1 MDFGRLLGGAVIV
14 ETVFAWPGMGRL
26 LIDAIMARD
35 IYVVQGTVLV
45 FAAVVVIINLMVDL
59 VYGVLDPRV
68 TYN

>member
-1 MDFGRLLGGAVIV
+1 
-14 ETVFAWPGMGRL
+14 
-26 LIDAIMARD
+26 MARD

>member
-1 MDFGRLLGGAVIV
+1 
-14 ETVFAWPGMGRL
+14 MGRL

>member
-1 MDFGRLLGGAVIV
+1 
-14 ETVFAWPGMGRL
+14 MGRL
-26 LIDAIMARD
+26 LIDAILARD